1 MNSTLGSVVL
11 LEMLYLNVEIQEKPD
26 VETQLSFHIW
36 LRIVFDVEI
45 PAISGCE
52 EAFSLFSFIPHICNG
67 RRGRRPC
74 QFFLAG
80 VNYDR
85 FNAKNWHFTV
95 QFVVIYA

>member
-1 MNSTLGSVVL
+1 MNSSLGSVVL

-26 VETQLSFHIW
+26 VETQLGFHSW

-67 RRGRRPC
+67 RHGRRP
-74 QFFLAG
+74 FELFLAG
-80 VNYDR
+80 VNFYR
-85 FNAKNWHFTV
+85 FNAKNWQFTV
-95 QFVVIYA
+95 